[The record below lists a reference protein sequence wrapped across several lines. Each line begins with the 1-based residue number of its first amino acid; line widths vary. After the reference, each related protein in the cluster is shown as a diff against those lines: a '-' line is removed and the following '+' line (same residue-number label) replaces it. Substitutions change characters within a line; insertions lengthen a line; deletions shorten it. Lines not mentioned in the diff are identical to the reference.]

1 MRLSVIV
8 INYNTRELLSGCLK
22 SLQKDPAHGDWQI
35 IVVDN
40 GSEDGSAMMVRQ
52 EFPEVTLLALDEN
65 VGFAKANNRA
75 AEVAQGRYLAFL
87 NADTVVPAGV
97 LGWLCDFLDEQ
108 ADAAIAG
115 PRMLGTDGELQY
127 TARTFPGPLNTF
139 LEYFFLDRLFSSL
152 PFFGRPRLTCIDH
165 TERHRV
171 DYVSGAC
178 LIIAREYFEKAGR
191 WCEHY
196 FFYAED
202 ADLCAQVKKIGGQT
216 YYCGGRTITHFGGA
230 SARQLAT
237 ATTIEAH
244 RSVFLFVR
252 RQRGAVA
259 MMLQRLITFVGAL
272 GRTVATAVATPFA
285 ALFGDGRRFAAR
297 TCLYCRVIRLCFSP
311 NPYPTGRFID
321 TAP

>member
-8 INYNTRELLSGCLK
+8 INYNTRELLSDCLK
-22 SLQKDPAHGDWQI
+22 SLHQDPEHDDWQI

-40 GSEDGSAMMVRQ
+40 ASEDDSAMMVRR
-52 EFPEVTLLALDEN
+52 EFSEVTLVALDEN
-65 VGFAKANNRA
+65 LGFSKANNRA
-75 AEVAQGRYLAFL
+75 AEVAEGRYLVFL

-115 PRMLGTDGELQY
+115 PRMLGVDGELQY

-139 LEYFFLDRLFSSL
+139 LEYFFLDRLLSSL
-152 PFFGRPRLTCIDH
+152 PFFGRPRLTYIDH
-165 TERHRV
+165 TKRHRV

-178 LIIAREYFEKAGR
+178 LVIAREYFEKAGR
-191 WCEHY
+191 WCEDY

-202 ADLCAQVKKIGGQT
+202 ADLCAEVKKIGGRT
-216 YYCGGRTITHFGGA
+216 YYCGGRAITHFGGA
-230 SARQLAT
+230 SASQIAT

-259 MMLQRLITFVGAL
+259 MILQRLITFVGAL
-272 GRTVATAVATPFA
+272 GRFIVTAVATPFA
-285 ALFGDGRRFAAR
+285 TLFGHGQRFAAR
-297 TCLYCRVIRLCFSP
+297 TSLYWRVIRLCFSP
-311 NPYPTGRFID
+311 DPYPTGRFID